1 MLLQMQIAALWPVAD
16 RETSI
21 YAYGDAVGDS
31 VAIYVR
37 STKEN
42 VEHNNNVDL
51 MNESNITEETPLD
64 YYEEHVWDII
74 DWFESEYGIVIQSDR
89 IFTEIQ
95 TVGELTTYLKDL
107 VDGKRY

>member
-1 MLLQMQIAALWPVAD
+1 MSEPIAL
-16 RETSI
+16 ELIKKKISEF
-21 YAYGDAVGDS
+21 S
-31 VAIYVR
+31 
-37 STKEN
+37 E
-42 VEHNNNVDL
+42 EF
-51 MNESNITEETPLD
+51 ESNITEETPLD

>member
-1 MLLQMQIAALWPVAD
+1 MSEPITLELIKKKIS
-16 RETSI
+16 EFS
-21 YAYGDAVGDS
+21 
-31 VAIYVR
+31 
-37 STKEN
+37 E
-42 VEHNNNVDL
+42 EF
-51 MNESNITEETPLD
+51 ESNITEETPLD

-107 VDGKRY
+107 VGGKRY